1 MNNNDNSNNGG
12 CFSLILTILT
22 LWALWFG
29 LPTPWGNLNID
40 IFPPAIHIN
49 K

>member
-1 MNNNDNSNNGG
+1 MSNNTSSGGG
-12 CFSLILTILT
+12 CFSAILTILA

-40 IFPPAIHIN
+40 IIPPAIHLN